1 MASSLSN
8 FVNNILKELIKLNV
22 NMDTIMKDVKLY
34 ELNISIGTILE
45 CTCFKYDLTEYKC
58 LCCKKVINK
67 IDEMLNIFK

>member
-1 MASSLSN
+1 
-8 FVNNILKELIKLNV
+8 
-22 NMDTIMKDVKLY
+22 MDTIMKDVKLY